1 MEGMDVRVMTTV
13 DVSVV
18 VPAYNEQE
26 RLPACLEQLSAFVRS
41 QVPRM
46 EVVVVDDGS
55 GDATFAIASEYAA
68 ASGGEAIR
76 VLKRPHAGKGGA
88 VRAGVLRS
96 LGKYV
101 VICDVDLSVPVEE
114 LARFDAGAFA
124 NADILIGTREGEGAR
139 RYNEPL
145 HRHIMGR
152 AFNRFVQALLV
163 PGISDTQCGFK
174 ALRRPVAVH
183 LCQLQ
188 TIDGWAFDV
197 EWLVIAGRHGYRI
210 AEVPVQWYH
219 EDSNS
224 RIHPLRDAI
233 GMTREVL
240 HIRRNLSA
248 GLYDA
253 GLDAAP
259 AAPLGTTQ
267 ARRRLR
273 AHG

>member
-1 MEGMDVRVMTTV
+1 MDVRVTTTV
-13 DVSVV
+13 DVTIV
-18 VPAYNEQE
+18 VPAYNEQQ
-26 RLPACLEQLSAFVRS
+26 RLPACLDRLGAFVRT
-41 QVPRM
+41 QTAPM

-55 GDATFAIASEYAA
+55 SDATYNIACEYAA
-68 ASGGEAIR
+68 NSQAIR

-96 LGKYV
+96 LGQYV
-101 VICDVDLSVPVEE
+101 AICDVDLSVPVAE
-114 LARFDAGAFA
+114 LAHFDAAAFA
-124 NADILIGTREGEGAR
+124 QADILIGTREGEGAR

-145 HRHIMGR
+145 HRHVMGR
-152 AFNRFVQALLV
+152 AFNRLVQALLV

-174 ALRRPVAVH
+174 ALRKPVATH

-197 EWLVIAGRHGYRI
+197 EWLVIAGRHRYRV

-224 RIHPLRDAI
+224 RIHPLRDAV

-240 HIRRNLSA
+240 RIRRNLGK
-248 GLYDA
+248 GLYDGA
-253 GLDAAP
+253 EVSDP
-259 AAPLGTTQ
+259 AALLDSTQ
-267 ARRRLR
+267 ARRRIR